1 LSEFEQVRKNL
12 GSEAGSASAR
22 QRPGLEGL
30 AQHPLLDSTSFV
42 AETEPADGGLAGL
55 LLARHPHLRYTGIF
69 REEVNADAAERIALQ
84 SQNAK
89 FVKGGAE
96 GELPLEEKSQDLL
109 FTCYALE
116 GMRMNHLYMVCS
128 EARRVLREGG
138 HWLILA
144 RDPGRS
150 FWEKFV
156 SFFRAKTGQP
166 SLNVTHYISPED
178 WHTVED
184 SFLPGV
190 NRLLILRRLGELDPP
205 PPVSA

>member
-1 LSEFEQVRKNL
+1 LSEFEQIRKNIAGES
-12 GSEAGSASAR
+12 GSSPNPH
-22 QRPGLEGL
+22 RPGLDDL
-30 AQHPLLDSTSFV
+30 AEHPILTAAKAV
-42 AETEPADGGLAGL
+42 AETEPADGS
-55 LLARHPHLRYTGIF
+55 LARLILSRNPSLRYTGIF
-69 REEVNADAAERIALQ
+69 RETVPAEASEKIALAGRE
-84 SQNAK
+84 AK

-96 GELPLEEKSQDLL
+96 GELPLEEKSQDALL
-109 FTCYALE
+109 TCYALE

-150 FWEKFV
+150 MWERFV
-156 SFFRAKTGQP
+156 SYLRAKAGRP

-190 NRLLILRRLGELDPP
+190 NRLLILRRLSELDPP
-205 PPVSA
+205 PSA

>member
-1 LSEFEQVRKNL
+1 LSDFEQIRKSL
-12 GSEAGSASAR
+12 GTEGSAASSR
-22 QRPGLEGL
+22 QRPGLDEL
-30 AQHPLLDSTSFV
+30 ARLPILASAAAV
-42 AETEPADGGLAGL
+42 AETEPDDGSLARL
-55 LLARHPHLRYTGIF
+55 LLARHPHIRYTGIF
-69 REEVNADAAERIALQ
+69 RERVNSEASDRIATPGA
-84 SQNAK
+84 NAK

-96 GELPLEEKSQDLL
+96 GELPLEGKSQDILL
-109 FTCYALE
+109 TCYALE
-116 GMRMNHLYMVCS
+116 NMRMNHLYMVCS

-150 FWEKFV
+150 AWEKFV
-156 SFFRAKTGQP
+156 SYFRAKTGRP

-190 NRLLILRRLGELDPP
+190 NRLLILRRLGELNPP
-205 PPVSA
+205 PSA

>member
-1 LSEFEQVRKNL
+1 MAH
-12 GSEAGSASAR
+12 GG
-22 QRPGLEGL
+22 RPGLDEL
-30 AQHPLLDSTSFV
+30 AGHPLLSAASSV
-42 AETEPADGGLAGL
+42 AETEPADGSLAKL
-55 LLARHPHLRYTGIF
+55 LLSRYPKILYTGIF
-69 REEVNADAAERIALQ
+69 REAVNSDTAERLALL
-84 SQNAK
+84 SSKAK
-89 FVKGGAE
+89 LVKGGAE
-96 GELPLEEKSQDLL
+96 GELPLEEKSQDIL

-116 GMRMNHLYMVCS
+116 NMRMNHLYMVCS

-150 FWEKFV
+150 AWERFI
-156 SFFRAKTGQP
+156 SFFRAKAGKP

-190 NRLLILRRLGELDPP
+190 NRLLILRRLSEPASPP
-205 PPVSA
+205 SA

>member
-12 GSEAGSASAR
+12 GAENASASTR
-22 QRPGLEGL
+22 QRPGLDEL
-30 AQHPLLDSTSFV
+30 AQHSLLASAVAV
-42 AETEPADGGLAGL
+42 AEAEPADGC
-55 LLARHPHLRYTGIF
+55 LARILLTRYPSIRYTGIF
-69 REEVNADAAERIALQ
+69 REAVNAEALEQ
-84 SQNAK
+84 ITGTNSK

-96 GELPLEEKSQDLL
+96 GELPLEEKSQDILL
-109 FTCYALE
+109 TCYALE
-116 GMRMNHLYMVCS
+116 NMRMNHLYMVCS

-150 FWEKFV
+150 AWEKFV
-156 SFFRAKTGQP
+156 SYFRAKTGRP

-205 PPVSA
+205 PNA

>member
-1 LSEFEQVRKNL
+1 MSEFEQIRKNL
-12 GSEAGSASAR
+12 AAAGAASSSR
-22 QRPGLEGL
+22 QRPGLDEL
-30 AQHPLLDSTSFV
+30 ARHPILASGQAV
-42 AETEPADGGLAGL
+42 AETEPADGY
-55 LLARHPHLRYTGIF
+55 LARLILAHHPHLRYTGIF
-69 REEVNADAAERIALQ
+69 REEVNPETSDLITAGGAG
-84 SQNAK
+84 AK

-96 GELPLEEKSQDLL
+96 GEFPLEEKTQDALL
-109 FTCYALE
+109 TCYALE
-116 GMRMNHLYMVCS
+116 NMRMNHLYMVCS

-144 RDPGRS
+144 RDPGRGA
-150 FWEKFV
+150 WERFL
-156 SFFRAKTGQP
+156 SYFRAKTGRP

-205 PPVSA
+205 PSA